1 MTEYDFIIVGGGL
14 VGSSVAY
21 GLGRNK
27 YKVAV
32 LDGGDRSFRASRG
45 NFGLVW
51 VQGKGWDYA
60 PYAQWTGQA
69 ASLWPEFDEELTART
84 GIGTDYQRSGGM
96 HFCLDEDEWS
106 ERVQEMEKI
115 RQHTQGSFEYEML
128 DHGQLKKTIPQISNA
143 VLGASYSAQD
153 GHVNPLFLLQA
164 LQQGMDYHGVG
175 YFPNQVID
183 KIEAK
188 QGGFFADATRGI
200 VSAEKIVLC
209 AGLGNRRLG
218 EMLGMDIPVV
228 VDRGEIMITE
238 RLQPFLNLPTLH
250 VRQTAEGTVQIGDSH
265 EDVGLDDGTN
275 PAVLKKIAQRA
286 VLMFPF
292 LKQVRLLRAWGALRI
307 MTPDHNPIYQQSVS
321 CPGAYTV
328 TCHSGVTL
336 AAMHAGP
343 VAEWI
348 AGSNELDLINQ
359 FSSDRFN
366 VSLN

>member
-1 MTEYDFIIVGGGL
+1 MEYDFIVAGGGL

-21 GLGRNK
+21 GLAQEN

-32 LDGGDRSFRASRG
+32 LDGGDRSLRASRG

-60 PYAQWTGQA
+60 PYANWTGQA
-69 ASLWPEFDEELTART
+69 ANLWPEFVDKLTEKT
-84 GIGTDYQRSGGM
+84 GIGVDYQRSGGM
-96 HFCLDEDEWS
+96 HFCLSGDEWD
-106 ERVQEMEKI
+106 ERIQEMEMI
-115 RQHTQGSFEYEML
+115 RQHTDGSFEYEML
-128 DHGQLKKTIPQISNA
+128 DHDQLKKYIPQISKA

-153 GHVNPLFLLQA
+153 GHVNPLYLLQA
-164 LQQGMDYHGVG
+164 LHQGMDYHQVK

-183 KIEAK
+183 NIETRE
-188 QGGFFADATRGI
+188 GGFFAYATEGV

-218 EMLGMDIPVV
+218 EMLGMEIPVV

-292 LKQVRLLRAWGALRI
+292 LERVRLVRAWGALRI
-307 MTPDHNPIYQQSVS
+307 MTPDHNPIYQQSES

-343 VAEWI
+343 VVEWI
-348 AGSNELDLINQ
+348 AGSGEPDLINQ
-359 FSSDRFN
+359 FGTDRFD